1 VQFVLSYWIDTKPK
15 VPRAVSKYLPELA
28 RRANAVLRG
37 SESARIRSAKGV
49 AGRLRKAAMPERTMI
64 MKPKKSHE
72 EILEGLSNEDLYPPI
87 AEDGSRR
94 SALLKILDDLTRV
107 EVTVSRIP
115 DVPPEITK
123 MVSFTLCRL
132 RNRIVKTFPEDF
144 PLTGIM

>member
-1 VQFVLSYWIDTKPK
+1 
-15 VPRAVSKYLPELA
+15 
-28 RRANAVLRG
+28 
-37 SESARIRSAKGV
+37 
-49 AGRLRKAAMPERTMI
+49 

-72 EILEGLSNEDLYPPI
+72 EISEDLSNEDKYPPI

-123 MVSFTLCRL
+123 MVHTRPIALS
-132 RNRIVKTFPEDF
+132 VKAPKKVVGMV
-144 PLTGIM
+144 L

>member
-1 VQFVLSYWIDTKPK
+1 
-15 VPRAVSKYLPELA
+15 
-28 RRANAVLRG
+28 
-37 SESARIRSAKGV
+37 
-49 AGRLRKAAMPERTMI
+49 

-144 PLTGIM
+144 PLTARISAILKERRTA

>member
-1 VQFVLSYWIDTKPK
+1 
-15 VPRAVSKYLPELA
+15 
-28 RRANAVLRG
+28 
-37 SESARIRSAKGV
+37 
-49 AGRLRKAAMPERTMI
+49 
-64 MKPKKSHE
+64 MKPKKSHD
-72 EILEGLSNEDLYPPI
+72 EILEGLSSEDLYPPI

-94 SALLKILDDLTRV
+94 SALLKILDDLTQV

-144 PLTGIM
+144 PELWLLWNRSGRGDRRLPGTTSSRP

>member
-1 VQFVLSYWIDTKPK
+1 
-15 VPRAVSKYLPELA
+15 
-28 RRANAVLRG
+28 
-37 SESARIRSAKGV
+37 
-49 AGRLRKAAMPERTMI
+49 MPETIMI
-64 MKPKKSHE
+64 MKPKKSRE
-72 EILEGLSNEDLYPPI
+72 EIPEDGSNEDIRYFVI

>member
-1 VQFVLSYWIDTKPK
+1 
-15 VPRAVSKYLPELA
+15 
-28 RRANAVLRG
+28 
-37 SESARIRSAKGV
+37 
-49 AGRLRKAAMPERTMI
+49 

-72 EILEGLSNEDLYPPI
+72 ELPEDLSNEDKYPPI

-144 PLTGIM
+144 PELWTLWNRSGRGDRRLPFGTTYSRP